1 MRRWRFVLLVLT
13 LLPVLPVRA
22 DIQPGSWEVTVRMQ
36 IQGMTEP
43 QTITQVQCLTPE
55 QAKDPSSLFGKS
67 GPICEFSNR
76 NDTGST
82 LTFDVSCSMQMR
94 GKGSVRYTAQ
104 SLEGDLE
111 IGFEGFSSRS
121 RINGRRLGGC

>member
-1 MRRWRFVLLVLT
+1 MKRFVLAVVLGCSASPG
-13 LLPVLPVRA
+13 LA
-22 DIQPGSWEVTVRMQ
+22 DIEPGSWELTVRMQ

-55 QAKDPSSLFGKS
+55 QAKDPGSLFGKS
-67 GPICEFSNR
+67 GPLCEFSNR

>member
-1 MRRWRFVLLVLT
+1 MKRFVLGLVLGCSA
-13 LLPVLPVRA
+13 LPGLA
-22 DIQPGSWEVTVRMQ
+22 DIEPGSWELTVRMQ

-43 QTITQVQCLTPE
+43 QTITQVQCLTPD
-55 QAKDPSSLFGKS
+55 QAKDPGSLFGKS

-121 RINGRRLGGC
+121 RISGRRLGGC

>member
-1 MRRWRFVLLVLT
+1 MRRWGFVPLVLV

-36 IQGMTEP
+36 IEGMTEP
-43 QTITQVQCLTPE
+43 QTITQIQCLTPE
-55 QAKDPSSLFGKS
+55 QAKDPGSLFGKS
-67 GPICEFSNR
+67 GPLCEFSNR

-82 LTFDVSCSMQMR
+82 LTFDVACSMQMR

-121 RINGRRLGGC
+121 RISGRRLGGC

>member
-1 MRRWRFVLLVLT
+1 MRSWCLIVLLAAS
-13 LLPVLPVRA
+13 PAWA
-22 DIQPGSWEVTVRMQ
+22 DIEPGSWELTVRMQ

-55 QAKDPSSLFGKS
+55 QAKDPGSLFGKS
-67 GPICEFSNR
+67 GPLCEFSNR
-76 NDTGST
+76 SDTGST
-82 LTFDVSCSMQMR
+82 FTFDVACSMQMR

-121 RINGRRLGGC
+121 RLSGRRLGGC